1 MAKYNPKVNLWFIL
15 LLKSIFKRPSWKKF
29 LEDIMLFV
37 VKCFFPLRMIKY
49 VWLQRWA
56 FQLCPRVTF
65 PSKKVF
71 IDEVF
76 TYIGEQDLD
85 IICATYIS
93 KMLDIH
99 MHFQPL
105 DVKRGPQ
112 CFCGGCET
120 SFHQL
125 GVKTHQ
131 YWVV

>member
-1 MAKYNPKVNLWFIL
+1 
-15 LLKSIFKRPSWKKF
+15 
-29 LEDIMLFV
+29 MLFV

-49 VWLQRWA
+49 VWLQKLT
-56 FQLCPRVTF
+56 FQSCSRVTF

-85 IICATYIS
+85 RIFANYIS
-93 KMLDIH
+93 KMFDSH

-105 DVKRGPQ
+105 DVKRGSR
-112 CFCGGCET
+112 CFCDGYEI

-125 GVKTHQ
+125 EVKTHK